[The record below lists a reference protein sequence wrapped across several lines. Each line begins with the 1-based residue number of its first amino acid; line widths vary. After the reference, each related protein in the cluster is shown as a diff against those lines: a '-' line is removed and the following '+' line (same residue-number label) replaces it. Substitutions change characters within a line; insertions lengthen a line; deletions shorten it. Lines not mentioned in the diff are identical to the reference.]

1 MYRSFSLAILAIS
14 LFLALTGCR
23 SISPTSVNNQ
33 DVLSKKTSIVKTG
46 GALRFP
52 KAISFSDSESLT
64 LNQVILESGGVETTI
79 QNVEVASLEQPKLPV
94 RLEQVSADPVA
105 LQTVTDLFQDV
116 ENMSK
121 LLAVDRRVS
130 AYDVPIGRN
139 LIELLQVVSSEI
151 KDVLDA
157 TPRAKRPITSSE
169 IDATSFDKQTLVKQI
184 TLAIGAYQQNNPDFA
199 AQIIR
204 PLEILEGASTT
215 ITSTSL
221 VNEPVAN
228 RTLKQVTVDSPVMI
242 GLTRKSSGTTH
253 YIHLELVESTTL
265 GEIELRDGDFVFATK
280 VDDTSVAQPYS
291 TNRSFIVPAIGVTN
305 KHNAIESQNHPKIAN
320 VISQHRNAL
329 ITSGAQ
335 LTAENVAVFSRK
347 LSGKLTSEIY
357 YLPVSFDAS
366 NDNAMAIAGDG
377 QLRPGDSFL
386 FTQASRSPLVAQA
399 IRKKVVDVLEAQS
412 EKNRVD
418 RKPGPRVN
426 KAIKRAKQNAE
437 FYAQPI
443 ISGIKSRLR

>member
-1 MYRSFSLAILAIS
+1 M
-14 LFLALTGCR
+14 
-23 SISPTSVNNQ
+23 
-33 DVLSKKTSIVKTG
+33 LSKKTSIVKTG

-228 RTLKQVTVDSPVMI
+228 RTLKQVTVDLSLIHISEP
-242 GLTRKSSGTTH
+242 TRQAESRMPSS
-253 YIHLELVESTTL
+253 
-265 GEIELRDGDFVFATK
+265 A
-280 VDDTSVAQPYS
+280 
-291 TNRSFIVPAIGVTN
+291 
-305 KHNAIESQNHPKIAN
+305 
-320 VISQHRNAL
+320 
-329 ITSGAQ
+329 
-335 LTAENVAVFSRK
+335 
-347 LSGKLTSEIY
+347 
-357 YLPVSFDAS
+357 
-366 NDNAMAIAGDG
+366 
-377 QLRPGDSFL
+377 
-386 FTQASRSPLVAQA
+386 
-399 IRKKVVDVLEAQS
+399 
-412 EKNRVD
+412 
-418 RKPGPRVN
+418 
-426 KAIKRAKQNAE
+426 
-437 FYAQPI
+437 
-443 ISGIKSRLR
+443 